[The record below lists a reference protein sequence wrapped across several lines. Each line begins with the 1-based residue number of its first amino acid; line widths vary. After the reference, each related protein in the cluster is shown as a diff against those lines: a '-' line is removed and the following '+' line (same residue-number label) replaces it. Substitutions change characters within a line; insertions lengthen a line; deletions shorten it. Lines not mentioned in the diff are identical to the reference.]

1 MATFYVENKLNPG
14 YSVKFYT
21 SVRQVHA
28 KDVDPPEHLFEQ
40 YPRLEGD
47 LIWVVE
53 VGTFGK
59 DVDGNDIS
67 PEFIYLVSLDNI
79 DVEIQKAVEKLAS
92 KVDWGVLGE
101 DTRAP
106 VVYWALP
113 PNSNMLGY
121 TDVDVGLVPIETDVY
136 FKLKDMESGIDLS
149 SVKVLLTVSG
159 TDDRTSVMTWDI
171 TNEVKF
177 DGTIYDLQ
185 LYWEPPL
192 RVYEE
197 F

>member
-28 KDVDPPEHLFEQ
+28 KDVDPPERLFEQ

-171 TNEVKF
+171 TNEVEF